1 MIQYCFRAVRL
12 TASRVPV
19 LFFSEAALEALHAAA
34 AAGYLLILQVF
45 IDAVIGGVS
54 RWPLFFVLLLLIL
67 AAETVSSAGIDALT
81 LRMEQRFCASVSA
94 ELLRKALALEYE
106 QTEQK
111 ENQEIFYRMKDQPA
125 KKVFSLSR
133 YVVRA
138 ASSFLMMIFSAC
150 IMGRVHPALAV
161 LFVLLCLL
169 RVRLDFLSIS
179 KMNQMFSGQT
189 RDEHRLSYLQSLF
202 TDKNALYEWKIF
214 GCIPYFLKR
223 SKEISGAVLRDRLRA
238 TLRTQKYYVCSTVTT
253 IVLFVCVFLW
263 LTASVLAERVT
274 IGMFT
279 SVLSGLAALINQSTA
294 MSFELSEMSRKF
306 RDIRYYQQFLELPEE
321 KSASP
326 GDPKRQREKDVTV
339 QPSELLRHPAIKNR
353 FAMGWMPTGT
363 MFSHGLRS
371 RCADLAERL
380 QNDSPSELPEDR
392 AEEKKQL
399 PVLEFCH
406 VSFRYPGSGRYA
418 LQDVSFTMYAGQR
431 IALVGANGSG
441 KSTLAKLVCRLYR
454 PESGEIFLYG
464 RPLNGYS
471 RRELQDIFAVI
482 FQDFLEYQL
491 SLGENMELCP
501 RVGHVEQE
509 EVSRVLEACG
519 GGTLADLK
527 LDQNLGNIEEDAV
540 NLSKG
545 QWQRLAVARAM
556 LADAPFM
563 LLDEPTAA
571 LDPIAESR
579 LYENFAKLGQGKSSI
594 LITHRL
600 GSVKICD
607 QILVLDGG
615 RLIQQGTHE
624 RLMEQEGLYRR
635 MFREQSKWYQ

>member
-1 MIQYCFRAVRL
+1 
-12 TASRVPV
+12 
-19 LFFSEAALEALHAAA
+19 
-34 AAGYLLILQVF
+34 
-45 IDAVIGGVS
+45 
-54 RWPLFFVLLLLIL
+54 
-67 AAETVSSAGIDALT
+67 
-81 LRMEQRFCASVSA
+81 
-94 ELLRKALALEYE
+94 
-106 QTEQK
+106 
-111 ENQEIFYRMKDQPA
+111 
-125 KKVFSLSR
+125 
-133 YVVRA
+133 
-138 ASSFLMMIFSAC
+138 MIFSAC

-161 LFVLLCLL
+161 LFLLLCLL

-294 MSFELSEMSRKF
+294 MSFELSGMSRKF

-321 KSASP
+321 KPASP

-454 PESGEIFLYG
+454 PESGEIFLYD

>member
-94 ELLRKALALEYE
+94 ELLRKVLALEYE

-125 KKVFSLSR
+125 KKVFSLGR

-161 LFVLLCLL
+161 LFLLLCLL

-321 KSASP
+321 KPASP
-326 GDPKRQREKDVTV
+326 GDPA
-339 QPSELLRHPAIKNR
+339 S
-353 FAMGWMPTGT
+353 
-363 MFSHGLRS
+363 SH
-371 RCADLAERL
+371 
-380 QNDSPSELPEDR
+380 
-392 AEEKKQL
+392 
-399 PVLEFCH
+399 
-406 VSFRYPGSGRYA
+406 
-418 LQDVSFTMYAGQR
+418 
-431 IALVGANGSG
+431 
-441 KSTLAKLVCRLYR
+441 
-454 PESGEIFLYG
+454 
-464 RPLNGYS
+464 
-471 RRELQDIFAVI
+471 
-482 FQDFLEYQL
+482 
-491 SLGENMELCP
+491 
-501 RVGHVEQE
+501 
-509 EVSRVLEACG
+509 
-519 GGTLADLK
+519 
-527 LDQNLGNIEEDAV
+527 
-540 NLSKG
+540 
-545 QWQRLAVARAM
+545 
-556 LADAPFM
+556 
-563 LLDEPTAA
+563 
-571 LDPIAESR
+571 
-579 LYENFAKLGQGKSSI
+579 
-594 LITHRL
+594 
-600 GSVKICD
+600 
-607 QILVLDGG
+607 
-615 RLIQQGTHE
+615 
-624 RLMEQEGLYRR
+624 
-635 MFREQSKWYQ
+635 